1 MPYGAF
7 GCTVTTPLC
16 DGLGLGRTGD
26 DDDELA
32 GEEAAA
38 AIDAGT
44 EVASVPSSTST
55 WPAAT
60 VSLAFAVTP
69 VKYPAIF
76 AAFAA
81 APVP

>member
-7 GCTVTTPLC
+7 GFTVTIPLC
-16 DGLGLGRTGD
+16 DGLGLALAGD
-26 DDDELA
+26 DDRELA
-32 GEEAAA
+32 VEDEVA

-60 VSLAFAVTP
+60 VVLAFAVTP